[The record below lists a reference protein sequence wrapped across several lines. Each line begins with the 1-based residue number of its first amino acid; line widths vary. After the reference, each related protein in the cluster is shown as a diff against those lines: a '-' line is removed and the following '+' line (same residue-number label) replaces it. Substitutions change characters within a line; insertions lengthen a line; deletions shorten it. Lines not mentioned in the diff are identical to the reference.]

1 MMLIQ
6 AKRDGDLP
14 RRLRA
19 LERIEL
25 LLIDELG
32 YIPFEREATDLL
44 FNVISARYERASIA
58 LTTNLGFEQW
68 TQIFPDEMAA
78 AAVIDRLV
86 HHGTVFQFAGQ
97 SHRLR
102 QRKSKGG
109 NTTTISELPPA

>member
-32 YIPFEREATDLL
+32 YIL
-44 FNVISARYERASIA
+44 
-58 LTTNLGFEQW
+58 
-68 TQIFPDEMAA
+68 EM
-78 AAVIDRLV
+78 
-86 HHGTVFQFAGQ
+86 T
-97 SHRLR
+97 
-102 QRKSKGG
+102 
-109 NTTTISELPPA
+109 P